1 MLISVL
7 NITTKRKKTNKQT
20 NKQTTK
26 AKRQKQNQKTKNNN
40 HLNLNTSGF
49 SGVHVVLSFVFCVMF
64 CNSFFDTF
72 SYGHIMFETC
82 IYKLYNRYKTTT
94 QI

>member
-26 AKRQKQNQKTKNNN
+26 AKKTKTKSKNKKQQPLKFKYLLMISCASV
-40 HLNLNTSGF
+40 LN
-49 SGVHVVLSFVFCVMF
+49 VV
-64 CNSFFDTF
+64 
-72 SYGHIMFETC
+72 
-82 IYKLYNRYKTTT
+82 
-94 QI
+94 